1 MTGTSLPWLAIVLWA
16 ANVIV
21 DSAGQLAFKAAA
33 INDADA
39 EGLTRW
45 YRMAQ
50 QPWLWLGIGCYVL
63 EFVLWLAF
71 LSLVPLSQ
79 GVLMGSINIVA
90 IMLAGRWLFRE
101 RLTRLRVIGIL
112 LVSLGVAIVGLPA

>member
-1 MTGTSLPWLAIVLWA
+1 MTGNNLPWLAILLWV

-39 EGLTRW
+39 SGLARW
-45 YRMAQ
+45 ARMAQ
-50 QPWLWLGIGCYVL
+50 HPWLWLGISCYVF

-90 IMLAGRWLFRE
+90 IMLAGRWLFKE
-101 RLTRLRVIGIL
+101 RLTRMRVIGIL

>member
-1 MTGTSLPWLAIVLWA
+1 MSGTSLPWLAIILWI

-39 EGLTRW
+39 SGLARW
-45 YRMAQ
+45 TRMAQ
-50 QPWLWLGIGCYVL
+50 HPWLWLGISCYVF

-90 IMLAGRWLFRE
+90 IMLAGRWIFNE